1 MTHSEINNTSAESV
15 LDDFADKFNLIRFVK
30 AQQFNYD
37 IALREVEEGEKNSHW
52 IWYIFPQLAVLG
64 YSYNAKFYGLSGY
77 DEAKAYLNHPILGE
91 RLRRITMALLE
102 HKDQSLNAIFG
113 GIDAM
118 KVCSCMTLFD
128 IVSPDDIFEEVLD
141 VFCDATID
149 SNTIAYL

>member
-1 MTHSEINNTSAESV
+1 
-15 LDDFADKFNLIRFVK
+15 
-30 AQQFNYD
+30 
-37 IALREVEEGEKNSHW
+37 
-52 IWYIFPQLAVLG
+52 
-64 YSYNAKFYGLSGY
+64 
-77 DEAKAYLNHPILGE
+77 
-91 RLRRITMALLE
+91 MALLE

-141 VFCDATID
+141 AFCDATID